1 MAAIPKLSI
10 KNVPTPKAI
19 SQRMSKVI
27 RAAKGIAF
35 HPPKVL
41 IKKWMKPMIGIPI
54 TKMPETDKKVVA
66 TGNELTTDQSMNDMP
81 S

>member
-1 MAAIPKLSI
+1 
-10 KNVPTPKAI
+10 
-19 SQRMSKVI
+19 MSKVI
-27 RAAKGIAF
+27 RAANGIAF
-35 HPPKVL
+35 HPSKVL

-54 TKMPETDKKVVA
+54 TKIPETDKKVVA

>member
-1 MAAIPKLSI
+1 MAAIPKLII

-19 SQRMSKVI
+19 SHRTSKVI

-41 IKKWMKPMIGIPI
+41 IRKWMKPTMGIPI
-54 TKMPETDKKVVA
+54 TKMPETANKVVG
-66 TGNELTTDQSMNDMP
+66 TGEEVTTDQSTTGMA
-81 S
+81 